1 MSAFDS
7 LTDQIN
13 GLLQVDPSWKS
24 IPGGLSKVS
33 TSSLGFS
40 WGISSQNVYYCRLP
54 CSGEWTNVPIPDTVV
69 DIITDDSHVYVLGKT
84 TFMSKLASNMEDWIV
99 IPAPS
104 GAVSILSTSS
114 NIWAQDASGKKWKLA
129 KPGTTGNWIAVDD
142 TSGTILTSASGSSLY
157 GIQSGKAVKSDES
170 LQSGW
175 SPLAEFEGTMT
186 KVFGDLDK
194 TALYGLD
201 SKNSLSRCAS
211 GTCANID
218 TPGTPQNLSIDSKGT
233 LWMTTTTQGVKGNIY
248 TKPDSLTLPDTSE
261 LDKQRDA
268 VVHEAQINY
277 QKRSVEQTLQDIVEF
292 LGKLI
297 KKPEDTSTSKQEEKI
312 IRNRKYLDRMNIL
325 IPVMMH
331 ICLYIGGVALLYI
344 FLGEMDWIAHI
355 LALGILG
362 FGVYDVYFLY
372 GKQ

>member
-40 WGISSQNVYYCRLP
+40 WGISSQKLYYCRLP
-54 CSGEWTNVPIPDTVV
+54 CSGEWTNVPISDSALDVT
-69 DIITDDSHVYVLGKT
+69 TDDNNVYVLGNT
-84 TFMSKLASNMEDWIV
+84 TFMFKIASNMEDWV
-99 IPAPS
+99 VVPAPT

-129 KPGTTGNWIAVDD
+129 KPGTTGNWISVEDS
-142 TSGTILTSASGSSLY
+142 SGTILTSSSGSSLY
-157 GIQSGKAVKSDES
+157 GVKSGTAVKSDES

-175 SPLAEFEGTMT
+175 SPLAEFEGPMT

-201 SKNSLSRCAS
+201 SKNALSRCVDGS
-211 GTCANID
+211 CKPVE
-218 TPGTPQNLSIDSKGT
+218 TPAPPQNLTIDPKGN
-233 LWMTTTTQGVKGNIY
+233 LWMTTITQGLKGNVY
-248 TKPDSLTLPDTSE
+248 TKTDSLEIPDTSE
-261 LDKQRDA
+261 LDKQRDS
-268 VVHEAQINY
+268 VVHEAEINH
-277 QKRSVEQTLQDIVEF
+277 QQGSVSKILDEIIRF
-292 LGKLI
+292 LHSLM
-297 KKPEDTSTSKQEEKI
+297 KKDHNLKPQEDKVIQNKESIERMQKI
-312 IRNRKYLDRMNIL
+312 IPALIRISIYISAVAILYVFFGGLDWITHLAAIL
-325 IPVMMH
+325 I
-331 ICLYIGGVALLYI
+331 
-344 FLGEMDWIAHI
+344 LGY
-355 LALGILG
+355 
-362 FGVYDVYFLY
+362 GVYDVYLS